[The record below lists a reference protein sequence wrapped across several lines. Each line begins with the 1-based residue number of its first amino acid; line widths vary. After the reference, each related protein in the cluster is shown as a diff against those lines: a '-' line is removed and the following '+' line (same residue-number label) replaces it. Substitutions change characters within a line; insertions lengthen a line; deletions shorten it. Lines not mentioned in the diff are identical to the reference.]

1 MTHAPTAEPPL
12 RDAAPATILI
22 VDDEPAQMK
31 ALCNT
36 LRDQGYVTT
45 GFVSAGD
52 ALNALRS
59 QRFDLVLTDLSMPE
73 MDGISLLR
81 AAREIDG
88 ELVGIMMTGHGAVDT
103 AVQAM
108 KAGALDYILK
118 PFKLSNI
125 MPVLSRA
132 LAVRRLREENAE
144 LARRVHERTDQLEAA
159 NHELEAFSYSI
170 AHDLRTPLRS
180 IDGFA
185 NILLE
190 DFAPHW
196 PAEAQRL
203 LGTVRERAQH
213 MGRLI
218 DALLRLSRLG
228 RQPLSLER
236 VPMTTLAR
244 QVLDELRAEQPERRL
259 ETMIADLPDAVGD
272 VALLRQVLV
281 NLLSNA
287 FKFTLQR
294 PDAHVD
300 VGFREDGGERIYHV
314 RDNGAG
320 FDMRFAERLFG
331 VFQRQHRAD
340 EFEGTG
346 VGLSIVQRIIRR
358 HGGRVWAEAEVD
370 KGATFFF
377 TLPPVP
383 S

>member
-36 LRDQGYVTT
+36 LRDQGYVTV
-45 GFVSAGD
+45 GFVSAGE
-52 ALNALRS
+52 ALTALRGR
-59 QRFDLVLTDLSMPE
+59 RFDLLLTDLSMPE
-73 MDGISLLR
+73 MDGISLLQ

-132 LAVRRLREENAE
+132 MAVRRLREENAE

-170 AHDLRTPLRS
+170 AHDLRAPLRS

-185 NILLE
+185 SILFE

-203 LGTVRERAQH
+203 LGTVSERAQH

-259 ETMIADLPDAVGD
+259 ETIVADLPDAVGD

-287 FKFTLQR
+287 FKFTRQR

-300 VGFREDGGERIYHV
+300 VGFREDEGERIYHV

-377 TLPPVP
+377 TLPTAP